1 MRSMIFSA
9 LAVLAVSACNGSNF
23 LQPDIRTFNQVDRI
37 GRPAIN
43 TVFIASGSKQ
53 DFNEAEPVSDAI
65 DYTTDVVNFLTTVAG
80 QSMGDAQAL
89 AGALLPD
96 ILTIDVSTATGFLNG
111 RGLSDDVITAELGLI
126 FGSNAALNDDNVD
139 ANDVA
144 FESTF
149 PYLAAPFLQ

>member
-23 LQPDIRTFNQVDRI
+23 LEPDVRTFNQVDRI

-53 DFNEAEPVSDAI
+53 DFNQAEPVSDAM

-80 QSMGDAQAL
+80 QSTADAQGL
-89 AGALLPD
+89 ASALLPD

>member
-9 LAVLAVSACNGSNF
+9 VAVLTLSACNGSNF
-23 LQPDIRTFNQVDRI
+23 LEPDVRTFNQVDRI

-53 DFNEAEPVSDAI
+53 VFNQAEPVSDAM

-80 QSMGDAQAL
+80 QSTADAQGL

-126 FGSNAALNDDNVD
+126 FGSNGALNDDNVD

-144 FESTF
+144 FQSTF
-149 PYLAAPFLQ
+149 PYLGAPFLQ

>member
-9 LAVLAVSACNGSNF
+9 FAVLALAACDGDF
-23 LQPDIRTFNQVDRI
+23 LEPDVRTFNQVDRI

-53 DFNEAEPVSDAI
+53 DFNEAEPVNDVAT
-65 DYTTDVVNFLTTVAG
+65 YTADVVNFLTTVAG
-80 QSMGDAQAL
+80 QSAGDAQGL

-111 RGLSDDVITAELGLI
+111 RDLSDDVITAELGLI

-144 FESTF
+144 FLSTF
-149 PYLAAPFLQ
+149 PYQAAPFVQ